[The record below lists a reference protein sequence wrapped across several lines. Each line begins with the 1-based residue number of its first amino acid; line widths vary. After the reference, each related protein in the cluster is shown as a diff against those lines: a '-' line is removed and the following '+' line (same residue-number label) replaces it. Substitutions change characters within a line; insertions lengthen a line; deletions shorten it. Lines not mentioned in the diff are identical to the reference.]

1 MTLWDTA
8 EIAQHLKVKRRTVT
22 DKWTKRP
29 DFPKPELRVSQK
41 TVRWS
46 ADAVKRW
53 ATGERR

>member
-22 DKWTKRP
+22 DKLTKRP
-29 DFPKPELRVSQK
+29 DFPKPVQRVSQK
-41 TVRWS
+41 LVRWS
-46 ADAVKRW
+46 AEDVQRW